1 MMPDADCTRV
11 LVLSASYGAG
21 HNQAARAIQ
30 KAVLAKAPSSEVR
43 IVDFFQFVS
52 EPLNRFL
59 QNLYVQSVRHAPL
72 GYGMFYKTTSSITA
86 DSWWQRRLNNLGHD
100 RLLDYLTA
108 FEPDIIVCTFP
119 TPAGV
124 LSEMQASSGV
134 KIPVFVVITDFTVH
148 SQWLHPN
155 VDRFFVAAD
164 EVAEGLKSRG
174 IDQANITVSGIPI
187 DSVFSRRLDKY
198 EARETLELKPDLPT
212 VLVMAG
218 AFAMLGG
225 VSDVVQ
231 ILANLE
237 IPHQTV
243 VITGHDERLAAR
255 LRGAVGSA
263 RHPMVV
269 KGFVDDIHTMMS
281 AADLLVTKAGGITVS
296 ESLACGL
303 PLLIYRPIPGQEES
317 NTAFLT
323 RRNAALLARHHDE
336 LESSITRL
344 LKDKAILAEMSE
356 AAQRL
361 ARPAA
366 ASVIADTV
374 LGSRD
379 WRQVDSWP
387 DRDRVLV

>member
-21 HNQAARAIQ
+21 HNQAARSVQ
-30 KAVLAKAPSSEVR
+30 KAILAKAPSSEVR
-43 IVDFFQFVS
+43 VVDFFQFVS

-59 QNLYVQSVRHAPL
+59 QNLYIQSVRHAPL
-72 GYGMFYKTTSSITA
+72 GYGMFYKTTSGIAA
-86 DSWWQRRLNNLGHD
+86 DSWIQRWLNSLGHK
-100 RLLDYLTA
+100 RLLDYLAA
-108 FEPDIIVCTFP
+108 FQPDIIICTFP

-124 LSEMQASSGV
+124 LSVMLANGTV
-134 KIPVFVVITDFTVH
+134 DIPVFVVITDFTVH

-155 VDRFFVAAD
+155 VDAFFVATN
-164 EVAEGLKSRG
+164 EVAEGLKNRG
-174 IDQANITVSGIPI
+174 IDQANIKVSGIPI
-187 DSVFSRRLDKY
+187 DSVFSRPLDKY
-198 EARETLELKPDLPT
+198 EARETLGLKPDLPV

-237 IPHQTV
+237 VPHQAV
-243 VITGHDERLAAR
+243 VITGRDERLAER

-263 RHPMVV
+263 RHPIVV

-303 PLLIYRPIPGQEES
+303 PLIIYRPIPGQEES

-323 RRNAALLARHHDE
+323 RRNAALLARNHDE

-344 LKDKAILAEMSE
+344 LKDKTILAEMSE
-356 AAQRL
+356 SAQRL
-361 ARPAA
+361 AQPTA

-374 LGSRD
+374 LESRD
-379 WRQVDSWP
+379 WRQVDSQLS
-387 DRDRVLV
+387 REKVLV